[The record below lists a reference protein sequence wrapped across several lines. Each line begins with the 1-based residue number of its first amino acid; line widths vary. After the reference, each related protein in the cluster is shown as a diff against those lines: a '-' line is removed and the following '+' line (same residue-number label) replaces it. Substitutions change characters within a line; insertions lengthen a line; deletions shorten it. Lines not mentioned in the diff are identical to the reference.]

1 MKGLRNPFACLRS
14 SPGSVGAGISY
25 STAGKIRHL
34 PLDPRPHVSDVG
46 QSLFPLPLRS
56 AYPKPLHLN

>member
-25 STAGKIRHL
+25 STDCWENSSFAAG
-34 PLDPRPHVSDVG
+34 SSTTG
-46 QSLFPLPLRS
+46 F
-56 AYPKPLHLN
+56 